1 VGLCLTRR
9 CARRPPRRSRA
20 AAGAGERQR
29 YAVMEFIDLRPKAK
43 DPELRR
49 LFALAVGRP
58 TSERLAAV
66 ADEYASAPE
75 RFLLGVVENDVVLG
89 LVGGSLESADGA
101 TIAHIAVRPE
111 RQRGGLGRRL
121 VQAARDRLHVQ
132 ALTAHT
138 DRDAVHFYERCGFQA
153 QSLGELYPGV
163 ARFVC
168 SWRAASGRHD

>member
-1 VGLCLTRR
+1 
-9 CARRPPRRSRA
+9 
-20 AAGAGERQR
+20 
-29 YAVMEFIDLRPKAK
+29 MESIDLRPKAK

-58 TSERLAAV
+58 TSQRLAAV
-66 ADEYASAPE
+66 ADEYASAPG
-75 RFLLGVVENDVVLG
+75 RFLFGVVEDDVVLG
-89 LVGGSLESADGA
+89 LVGGSLESPGGA

-121 VQAARDRLHVQ
+121 IEAVRDRLQVQ

-163 ARFVC
+163 ERFVC
-168 SWRAASGRHD
+168 SWRAASGPTTDDTAEMTERR